1 MGLGSFLSSPIATVI
16 AGGMDRLTDNYW
28 NNVLPR
34 DEKAKESFKALVA
47 QKKKSYNAS
56 LATGNARR
64 SKLLS
69 QAGIL
74 KNVEGFENQPIE
86 NLMQTIQMIE
96 DAGLAGDKGAI
107 DYLINNKSDYTIKDT
122 TELDATKKKTPTET
136 TDESQQTSKLMTG
149 GGTTSATTPE
159 AEDRSVFQ
167 ILLHGQGQRAI
178 EDSALSE
185 MGMTRKE
192 FEALSSPPVMKK
204 LNIGQSAIKLAIKN
218 KTSPLV
224 EALILDRS
232 KSVISTAS
240 TLGHTT
246 ETNIKNNDNKNMTV
260 GAVSQE
266 FLEILEEDPNSE
278 RAIQIE
284 TTLNGMLLDRKGI
297 GTLAKNLEP
306 LFEATNKFINDP
318 KQNTLA
324 QAEARKH
331 YTQLNTLI
339 AQAGNPK
346 VSSDDLISLREKIQ
360 LIKSELKLIIGR
372 EIDVLSPE
380 IKIAL
385 DGLKQK
391 IETFSPGQYIDG
403 KTGIQHLVDLQTE
416 YANLQK
422 NVRKLDTKDIRE
434 KENNLLTK
442 IYKIIGVQ
450 PIKIPETMQ
459 ETHDIIVKK
468 LSELSGEIDVP
479 SADDPEVI
487 VKKSLKDYAVENY
500 FPLYEAYK
508 TGKQVDD
515 SAIRFAQAA
524 ILSSGLEKEEDD
536 DGLEILSTFN
546 TSVKSSE
553 STLNQVRSKFDKLNG
568 TQQEMVQTVF
578 DEIVDKDNKLKL
590 LTNQKDVDGNAV
602 YTPEKIKEEILK
614 HSAERADLANLA
626 FKASN
631 FSDAQYDANVKT
643 LSEEIK
649 AARKKLQENSSDFT
663 SDEHAKAIDLITNF
677 ETLAN
682 LPMLEN
688 KQREENLK
696 KLNAIAVQLVK
707 VGRKA
712 GLPPPTTLEEK
723 VNAIIEAEKL
733 KNPNMTKK
741 QESDARTIYAGML
754 AQGNIR
760 TTKNGN
766 FLVDMD
772 FDTGKPVLV
781 QVPSLTALGN
791 KITMNLDQLEE
802 NKKQIK
808 ASTDSVLTTG
818 KILKTFI
825 NHPNAFNI
833 TGTLQLFGADVSD
846 LLNSMGGKT
855 QPLFGK
861 SPDGI
866 QAIQQARAEGIRL
879 LGTAKNAIFK
889 DPRLSDQDLK
899 IVRQYVAVLENT
911 SLLGT
916 TRGQAA
922 LMVIQAAMLK
932 DAMLRKNDA
941 DFDNTTPISESYT
954 PLTDTEYAGLKV
966 EDKLIYNIEKQLGFK
981 IGKNDKP
988 TLAREGFYDL
998 LTSYGLQKFPS
1009 GKEFKA
1015 MSESDKDVL
1024 RLKLKMATQQMQF
1037 VMSDIYVYS
1046 TKGKINKNDV
1056 INQFLQSYPDLKE

>member
-74 KNVEGFENQPIE
+74 KNVDGFENQPIE

-240 TLGHTT
+240 TLGHAT

-266 FLEILEEDPNSE
+266 FLEIIEEEPNSE

-284 TTLNGMLLDRKGI
+284 TMLNGMLLDRKGI

-306 LFEATNKFINDP
+306 LFDSTIKFVNDP

-324 QAEARKH
+324 QADARKH

-346 VSSDDLISLREKIQ
+346 VSSDDLISLREEIQ
-360 LIKSELKLIIGR
+360 LTKSELKLIIGR

-391 IETFSPGQYIDG
+391 VETFSPGQYIDG

-422 NVRKLDTKDIRE
+422 DIRTLDTKDIRE

-442 IYKIIGVQ
+442 IHKIIGVQ
-450 PIKIPETMQ
+450 PIKIPETMK
-459 ETHDIIVKK
+459 ETHDMIMKDM
-468 LSELSGEIDVP
+468 SEFSGEIDVP
-479 SADDPEVI
+479 SADDPEVV
-487 VKKSLKDYAVENY
+487 VKKSVRDYVVNNY
-500 FPLYEAYK
+500 LPLYEAYS

-515 SAIRFAQAA
+515 SAIRFAQTA
-524 ILSSGLEKEEDD
+524 ILSSGKKEEDD
-536 DGLEILSTFN
+536 GVDILTTFN
-546 TSVKSSE
+546 TAIKNSASS
-553 STLNQVRSKFDKLNG
+553 STLNQIRSNFGNLDG
-568 TQQEMVQTVF
+568 TQKTMVQTVL
-578 DEIVDKDNKLKL
+578 DEIVRKDNEIRL
-590 LTNQKDVDGNAV
+590 LTNQKDADGNAV
-602 YTPEKIKEEILK
+602 YTPDKINELIIN
-614 HSAERADLANLA
+614 HTAERASLANVA

-631 FSDAQYDANVKT
+631 FSDELYDANVKT

-663 SDEHAKAIDLITNF
+663 YDEHSKAIDLITNF

-682 LPMLEN
+682 LPMLE
-688 KQREENLK
+688 KEQRKENLE

-712 GLPPPTTLEEK
+712 GLPPPTALDEK
-723 VNAIIEAEKL
+723 VDAVIKAEKL
-733 KNPNMTKK
+733 KNPNMTKA
-741 QESDARTIYAGML
+741 QEDFARIAVKGL
-754 AQGNIR
+754 IAQGNLV
-760 TTKNGN
+760 TTKDGT
-766 FLVDMD
+766 FLRS
-772 FDTGKPVLV
+772 FNPDTNKFELV
-781 QVPSLTALGN
+781 QVPSLTAAGSP
-791 KITMNLDQLEE
+791 ITMD
-802 NKKQIK
+802 KKQLIANTDKIRQSLKGVDTTGEIIK
-808 ASTDSVLTTG
+808 A
-818 KILKTFI
+818 FI
-825 NHPNAFNI
+825 EHPNTFNI
-833 TGTLQLFGADVSD
+833 IGTVQLFGLDVAD
-846 LLNSMGGKT
+846 LFRTMGAESV
-855 QPLFGK
+855 PLFGK
-861 SPDGI
+861 DEEDLV
-866 QAIQQARAEGIRL
+866 AMEQARNRGIEL
-879 LGTAKNAIFK
+879 LGTAKDILFD
-889 DPRLSDQDLK
+889 DPRLSDQDLA
-899 IVRQYVAVLENT
+899 IVRRYIKVLEDT

-932 DAMLRKNDA
+932 DSMLRKHDA
-941 DFDNTTPISESYT
+941 DFDGTVPISESFEALGTIAANNLNKADKFIYT
-954 PLTDTEYAGLKV
+954 LE
-966 EDKLIYNIEKQLGFK
+966 QRLGFK
-981 IGKNDKP
+981 IGKNSGPSLAKEAFYT
-988 TLAREGFYDL
+988 TLR
-998 LTSYGLQKFPS
+998 SYGVDKFPTPQ
-1009 GKEFKA
+1009 EAKA
-1015 MSESDKDVL
+1015 MSEKDQIL
-1024 RLKLKMATQQMQF
+1024 FRHKLDSAIQQMQF
-1037 VMSDIYVYS
+1037 VMSDIFVYV
-1046 TKGKINKNDV
+1046 TNGKENRNKV
-1056 INQFLQSYPDLKE
+1056 ANQFLQSYPDLEV